1 MGTAWQKCQVFNGST
16 HYSQWRFRAV
26 SVGGSSWAVLSLGS
40 IVWVPRKFDEKHTFN
55 CESNDG
61 LDLSQHVN
69 SCNRQLRCLMMHR
82 GIAAKCLSHQY
93 WSMCTKTPKL
103 CCWTRPKYAK
113 TPIPSCRRC
122 SWHCTLHSSLFLRSQ
137 PKNLSYQ
144 ECLDQKQNNTY
155 VPVANDLQ
163 FVWPRRPRLNPRL
176 RWKVSP
182 SMLLSAPK
190 VTAVHPRMVPWFL
203 GGVAEEWTDSV
214 HFRPRLKD
222 LFLTHGSTTRVPRNI
237 QVGWREWIEEEMIRE
252 LNSPRSCRWSMET
265 IFQYFSLLNSL
276 ERCSFEWWQQ
286 RRQRGKISD
295 GRRESAVRLL
305 PLVLLSLLQPG
316 WGLIEAAESLT
327 SRRTQE
333 QILL

>member
-1 MGTAWQKCQVFNGST
+1 LQIWWKAHIQLWKQWWSRFVATCKQLQSTVDMLNDAQGHCSEMPVTSVLINVHQDTQTLLLNQAKVCNSANPILQTLFVTLYTAYC
-16 HYSQWRFRAV
+16 
-26 SVGGSSWAVLSLGS
+26 
-40 IVWVPRKFDEKHTFN
+40 
-55 CESNDG
+55 
-61 LDLSQHVN
+61 
-69 SCNRQLRCLMMHR
+69 
-82 GIAAKCLSHQY
+82 
-93 WSMCTKTPKL
+93 
-103 CCWTRPKYAK
+103 
-113 TPIPSCRRC
+113 
-122 SWHCTLHSSLFLRSQ
+122 SSLFLRSQ

-163 FVWPRRPRLNPRL
+163 FIWPRRPRLNPRL

-305 PLVLLSLLQPG
+305 PRVLLSLLQPG